1 MIDFYYWPTPNG
13 HKVSIML
20 EEAGLPYRVHP
31 INIMEGEQ
39 FTEEFLAI
47 NPNNRVPAIVDV
59 EGPGGDPYAVFESGA
74 ILIYLAEKS
83 GRLWPNDAKQRYD
96 VLQWLMFQM
105 GGVGPMFGQNGYFQG
120 YCPEDVPVAKARY
133 HKETKRLYGVLDKR
147 LAKNEYLAGTEYSIA
162 DVATYPWTHPKQWE
176 LHRIDISE
184 FPNVLRWNKVVSER
198 EAVVRGIG
206 LMADDQKVGN
216 PDDETYR
223 NMFGDAQYE
232 KR

>member
-1 MIDFYYWPTPNG
+1 MAGIELFTAPTANG
-13 HKVSIML
+13 WKVSIAL
-20 EEAGLPYRVHP
+20 EECGLDYDTRYVHFA
-31 INIMEGEQ
+31 NNEQ
-39 FTEEFLAI
+39 KTPEFLAL
-47 NPNNRVPAIVDV
+47 NPNGRIPVIVDNDNQGYV
-59 EGPGGDPYAVFESGA
+59 LAESGA
-74 ILIYLAEKS
+74 ILLYLADREGKLFPVEKNA
-83 GRLWPNDAKQRYD
+83 RFEAT
-96 VLQWLMFQM
+96 QWLMFQM

>member
-83 GRLWPNDAKQRYD
+83 GRLWPSDAKQR
-96 VLQWLMFQM
+96 
-105 GGVGPMFGQNGYFQG
+105 
-120 YCPEDVPVAKARY
+120 
-133 HKETKRLYGVLDKR
+133 
-147 LAKNEYLAGTEYSIA
+147 
-162 DVATYPWTHPKQWE
+162 
-176 LHRIDISE
+176 
-184 FPNVLRWNKVVSER
+184 
-198 EAVVRGIG
+198 
-206 LMADDQKVGN
+206 
-216 PDDETYR
+216 
-223 NMFGDAQYE
+223 
-232 KR
+232 